1 MFYCLVY
8 NVGMFEQSKRALS
21 DIVYILERILY
32 AFSIILFVVFTGFY
46 CYQIVI
52 HAHDGALIEII
63 YGILIAIHTTTFVL
77 SKTTKI
83 DRGLSHAER
92 YEFKTKI
99 RKRKRIFKIIKLSV
113 NTAAIIWNIVE
124 VFQGGVSD
132 LRIMI
137 LIISAVLLFAQII
150 MEVVINLWVYYFDNL
165 RIAFIEDIKSIDM
178 DSNIV
183 TKFVTKSLGI
193 KKALKD
199 VRSDDYFSEEE
210 KKIVE
215 KQKRR
220 K

>member
-1 MFYCLVY
+1 MFD
-8 NVGMFEQSKRALS
+8 QSRQALS
-21 DIVYILERILY
+21 DIVYILEKILY

-46 CYQIVI
+46 CYQIIV
-52 HAHDGALIEII
+52 HWEDGALIEII
-63 YGILIAIHTTTFVL
+63 YGILIAIHTTTFIL

-83 DRGLSHAER
+83 DRTLSHAEK
-92 YEFKTKI
+92 YQYKTKI
-99 RKRKRIFKIIKLSV
+99 RKRKRIFKITKLSV

-150 MEVVINLWVYYFDNL
+150 MEIVINLWVYYFDNL
-165 RIAFIEDIKSIDM
+165 RIAFIEDIRSIDM
-178 DSNIV
+178 DSNLV

-199 VRSDDYFSEEE
+199 IKSDDYFSEEE
-210 KKIVE
+210 KKISE
-215 KQKRR
+215 KQKRKR
-220 K
+220 

>member
-1 MFYCLVY
+1 MFD
-8 NVGMFEQSKRALS
+8 QSKRALS
-21 DIVYILERILY
+21 DMVYVLDRILY

-46 CYQIVI
+46 AYQIYVHI
-52 HAHDGALIEII
+52 DDGPLIEII
-63 YGILIAIHTTTFVL
+63 YGILIAIHTTTFIL

-83 DRGLSHAER
+83 DRALSHAEK

-99 RKRKRIFKIIKLSV
+99 RKRKRIFKIVKLSV

-137 LIISAVLLFAQII
+137 LIVSAVLLFAQII
-150 MEVVINLWVYYFDNL
+150 MEVVINLWIYYFDNL
-165 RIAFIEDIKSIDM
+165 RIAFIEDIRGIDM
-178 DSNIV
+178 DSNFV

-193 KKALKD
+193 KKALKE
-199 VRSDDYFSEEE
+199 VKSDDYFSEEE
-210 KKIVE
+210 KKISE
-215 KQKRR
+215 RQKRR

>member
-1 MFYCLVY
+1 MVY
-8 NVGMFEQSKRALS
+8 M
-21 DIVYILERILY
+21 LEKILY

-46 CYQIVI
+46 GYQIVVHI
-52 HAHDGALIEII
+52 HDGPLILII
-63 YGILIAIHTTTFVL
+63 YGILIAIHTTSFVL
-77 SKTTKI
+77 SKTTKV
-83 DRGLSHAER
+83 DRTLSHAER
-92 YEFKTKI
+92 YQFKTKL

-113 NTAAIIWNIVE
+113 NSAAIIWNIVE

-150 MEVVINLWVYYFDNL
+150 MEIVINLWVYYYDNL
-165 RIAFIEDIKSIDM
+165 RIAFIEDIRGIDM
-178 DSNIV
+178 DSNFV

-210 KKIVE
+210 KKISE
-215 KQKRR
+215 KQKR
-220 K
+220 KI